1 MSIATTQAKVE
12 EGEIIDAE
20 YDATSNT
27 ALAQLNSSEIDMQIA
42 TANKYPRSIS
52 TFTKQITT
60 FATLD
65 EETAESMF
73 YKLPRGKDSNGR
85 AKFIEGPS
93 VRLAEVAAS
102 SYKNLRF
109 GSRILRVEDRFIVA
123 QGFCYDLENNIAC
136 ACEVRRRITDSNGR
150 KYGDD
155 MIQVT
160 GMAASS
166 IALRNAIF
174 KIIPLAYIRPALT
187 QAKACAIGEHKPIA
201 ERRERAMAY
210 WRKSGATD
218 AEVFAALGV
227 GGVEDL
233 GNEELETLFGMATA
247 IKAGELK
254 FEEALKPLA
263 DRSPE
268 ANAKIAQSSV
278 NSKLNTKA
286 DKKPEGEGE
295 SDKKPT
301 AADKQPASDKIKQEG
316 TK

>member
-1 MSIATTQAKVE
+1 MSMATTQTQTKVE
-12 EGEIIDAE
+12 DGEIIDAE

-65 EETAESMF
+65 EETAKTMF
-73 YKLPRGKDSNGR
+73 YKLPRGKDANG
-85 AKFIEGPS
+85 KVKYIDGPS

-109 GSRILRVEDRFIVA
+109 GSRILRIEDRFIVA

-150 KYGDD
+150 RFGDD

-174 KIIPLAYIRPALT
+174 KIIPLAYILPALN
-187 QAKACAIGEHKPIA
+187 QAKLCAIGEHTPIA
-201 ERRERAMAY
+201 ERREKAMTY
-210 WRKSGATD
+210 WRKAGAND
-218 AEVFAALGV
+218 AELFAALGI
-227 GGVEDL
+227 GGVEDI
-233 GNEELETLFGMATA
+233 GNEELEAMLGMVTA
-247 IKAGELK
+247 IKAGELT

-263 DRSPE
+263 ERSE
-268 ANAKIAQSSV
+268 QATSKIKQSSV
-278 NSKLNTKA
+278 NDKLKGKA
-286 DKKPEGEGE
+286 EDKKPEGE
-295 SDKKPT
+295 KPT
-301 AADKQPASDKIKQEG
+301 DGDKQTTEPAKTEG
-316 TK
+316 KAK